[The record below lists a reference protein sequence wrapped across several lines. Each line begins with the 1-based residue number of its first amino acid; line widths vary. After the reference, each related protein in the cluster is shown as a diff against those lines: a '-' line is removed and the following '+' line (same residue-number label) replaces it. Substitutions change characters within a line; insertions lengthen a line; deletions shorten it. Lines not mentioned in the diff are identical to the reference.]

1 MKKENVASRPAKRKS
16 RWGEIFRFIVIG
28 CLCTLIDLVIE
39 YALGLLFANNLSQLG
54 SSNVD
59 GNIVPGYGS
68 YISLAICVT
77 MGFVISMVVNFF
89 FSRKW
94 VFQDVDKNTN
104 YNTPKYF
111 WSYAGLAFGGL
122 LLGIGI
128 QCLCLWL
135 VNEIWHMNLSIDPFQ
150 KVDWTKL
157 FHKDSISIWA
167 FFAVFCIKTLIVLIY
182 NYWTRK
188 HLIFKAPKP
197 TVVVDEAST
206 AINDK
211 VIVDHYSNNPTVFS
225 DIAPSPAPEKKE
237 KKETVEEKVE
247 PKAPVEEKKPA
258 QESAPVTKESKVEPI
273 KATVT
278 VEEVVA
284 PVEEKKT
291 EVKAKPVE
299 KSAPAK
305 ESVSVVYGKPQF
317 KWGKPLTKRAVT
329 DMIYS
334 SLELYDKRKSPVTN
348 KERVK
353 EIIVEVIHEEEEK
366 KKNETD

>member
-1 MKKENVASRPAKRKS
+1 MKKENAAFNQTKKNSRL
-16 RWGEIFRFIVIG
+16 GEVFRFIVIG

-39 YALGLLFANNLSQLG
+39 YALGLLFADNLSLLG
-54 SSNVD
+54 STTVD
-59 GNIVPGYGS
+59 GNVVPGYGS
-68 YISLAICVT
+68 YIALAICVT

-111 WSYAGLAFGGL
+111 WSYAGLSFGGL
-122 LLGIGI
+122 LLGIAI
-128 QCLCLWL
+128 QCFCLWL
-135 VNEIWHMNLSIDPFQ
+135 VNEIWHMNLSLDPFQ

-167 FFAVFCIKTLIVLIY
+167 FFAVFCIKTLIVLVY

-225 DIAPSPAPEKKE
+225 DIAPSPAIVKKD
-237 KKETVEEKVE
+237 KDKEEAEVANASEI
-247 PKAPVEEKKPA
+247 
-258 QESAPVTKESKVEPI
+258 KENRADRADDI
-273 KATVT
+273 KA
-278 VEEVVA
+278 VA
-284 PVEEKKT
+284 QL
-291 EVKAKPVE
+291 E
-299 KSAPAK
+299 KSEIQIAENEVEIDEQPKQKSIPAK
-305 ESVSVVYGKPQF
+305 ESVNVIYGKPQF

-353 EIIVEVIHEEEEK
+353 EIIVETILEEDEK
-366 KKNETD
+366 NKNSID